1 MALDEAIL
9 SAHAQGLAPPTMRF
23 YTWQPP
29 AVSLGRHQSA
39 AEVLDEEACQ
49 RMGLDVVTRPT
60 GGWAVLHD
68 GDLCFSIVVSHRHL
82 PTRGV
87 IAAYRWLSQGIVR
100 AMELLG
106 LEAALIGNV
115 GEPRGVAAGFSLR
128 SSQPEGCGYKVHQ
141 RPRADLCFA
150 AAAGSD
156 IRVNGRKLIGSAQVH
171 RSRVILQ
178 QNVIPLRQPNPEYA
192 AAFRAPAARAALA
205 QAAALS
211 GLLGRD
217 VEAEEVK
224 AAILDGFA
232 GALGAVFLPGRLL
245 REEAW
250 ELVRL
255 PPS

>member
-1 MALDEAIL
+1 MKWRLLDSGPADARANMALDEAIL
-9 SAHAQGLAPPTMRF
+9 SAHVRGLAPPTMRF

-29 AVSLGRHQSA
+29 AVSLGRHQKVG
-39 AEVLDEEACQ
+39 EVLDEEAC
-49 RMGLDVVTRPT
+49 RRVGLDVINRPT

-106 LEAALIGNV
+106 LEASLI
-115 GEPRGVAAGFSLR
+115 ETPSRG
-128 SSQPEGCGYKVHQ
+128 
-141 RPRADLCFA
+141 RPSLCFA

-178 QNVIPLRQPNPEYA
+178 QNVIPLQRPNLEYA

-205 QAAALS
+205 QAEALS

-232 GALGAVFLPGRLL
+232 GALGALFLPGRLL